1 MTLSEATAKR
11 IDDYLF
17 SRGITL
23 YKLAKD
29 AGLPLA
35 TLQNLYRGNMKSP
48 TLAIVFKI
56 AQGLQITVEEFLD
69 SELFRSS
76 ILELD

>member
-11 IDDYLF
+11 INEYLF

-29 AGLPLA
+29 AGIPVSS
-35 TLQNLYRGNMKSP
+35 LQNLYRGNAKSP
-48 TLAIVFKI
+48 TLATIYKI
-56 AQGLQITVEEFLD
+56 INALNVTIEEFFN
-69 SELFRSS
+69 SELFSPNT
-76 ILELD
+76 LELD